1 MDSFDELRKIFFY
14 AKKAGSPY
22 LERWISSHK
31 KSIDN
36 RTIELVVD
44 INNSYN
50 SQIER
55 IIESTREKYITMDEV
70 NEMHKKISKLY
81 ANLMNLNGRAADGR
95 TADASKNIMN
105 GMIADAALSV
115 AAAADDGGG
124 SDRSPNEPLD
134 PGEKIR
140 LENSNHYIT
149 ILETLCGELY
159 RCELGLVSKMVV
171 VRIAVANTG
180 HDILAHF
187 SSSSMQKQI
196 TAEIPIEHP
205 AIAGFFYRNDVA
217 YTVDIWEDGQLLME
231 LTSGTSDDETLLRA
245 IYYCAMAFDRLNA
258 NGILH
263 WQADAMRC
271 ITMDGNAWKIMD
283 IGLAIEN
290 QHRLRVDAAL
300 FYYSIESQC
309 NIRLPNEFMDKLKID
324 FPVHCPVDYSNDP
337 SEIISSAYRLIK
349 K

>member
-22 LERWISSHK
+22 LERWISSQQ
-31 KSIDN
+31 KSIDKS
-36 RTIELVVD
+36 TIELVVD

-55 IIESTREKYITMDEV
+55 IIESTREKYISMDEV

-95 TADASKNIMN
+95 TADASINIMN

-115 AAAADDGGG
+115 SAADDGNGVPNH
-124 SDRSPNEPLD
+124 SQNEPLD
-134 PGEKIR
+134 SGETIR
-140 LENSNHYIT
+140 LENSKHCIT
-149 ILETLCGELY
+149 ILEHLCGELY
-159 RCELGLVSKMVV
+159 RCEVDPVSKRVI
-171 VRIAVANTG
+171 VRITVANTG
-180 HDILAHF
+180 HDILDHF

-196 TAEIPIEHP
+196 TDEIPIEHP

-217 YTVDIWEDGQLLME
+217 YTVDIWEDGQLLVE

-271 ITMDGNAWKIMD
+271 ITMDGNAWKILD

-290 QHRLRVDAAL
+290 KHRLRVDAAL
-300 FYYSIESQC
+300 FYYSIESKC
-309 NIRLPNEFMDKLKID
+309 NLRLPNEFMDKLKMD
-324 FPVHCPVDYSNDP
+324 FPVHCPVDYANNP